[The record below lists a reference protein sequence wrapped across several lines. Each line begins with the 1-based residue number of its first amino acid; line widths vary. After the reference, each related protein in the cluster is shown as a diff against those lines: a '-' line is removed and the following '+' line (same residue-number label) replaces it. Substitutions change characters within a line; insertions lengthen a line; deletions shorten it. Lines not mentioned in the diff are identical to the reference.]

1 MIDEYGNVV
10 PDPISASDV
19 LNEPVSNHPVLA
31 NLKEQVAT
39 LQKNYDDMRDR
50 YWNSQAAIE
59 ALKSNVKEIL
69 IECVS
74 NETID
79 VEIAKRIAE
88 AMDIEVTKRVIISG
102 TITFSGY
109 AEVSMFEEH
118 DSISY
123 DTDINCLD
131 ISYDGYS
138 LDSLDYELED
148 AELEEYGN

>member
-19 LNEPVSNHPVLA
+19 LGEPVSEHPVLN

-50 YWNSQAAIE
+50 YWNSKAAIE

-69 IECVS
+69 VECVS
-74 NETID
+74 NDTID

-88 AMDIEVTKRVIISG
+88 AVDIEVTKRVIISG

-109 AEVSMFEEH
+109 AEVSMFDEH
-118 DSISY
+118 DSVSY
-123 DTDINCLD
+123 DTGIDHLD
-131 ISYDGYS
+131 ISYNGYS
-138 LDSLDYELED
+138 LDSLDYELDD